1 MASTSISVFDT
12 NVVIPSLATRVRS
25 NLTMPTQTLLVG
37 NSRNNTTAKAQDYP
51 IFKADKD
58 GITSLAILA
67 AILAFFVGII
77 LRDLLNKRRTGE
89 FKEDKK
95 SCGKFFRTLF
105 CLPCLICSKD
115 NVRRL
120 WIKFTNLFRSK
131 DNQRVV
137 KKSDQNGIELEERPE
152 SGKSVGGFNGAWSP
166 KKPFVSEKTQK
177 SSKGKAID
185 ITVLPKV
192 TEFSVYH
199 NKDDEGFTSTPVHGA
214 GTRAARHGST
224 ELDNTLGVYN
234 HGDLP
239 TEKAGSRSASAG
251 RSHWWS
257 SGHGHGHGNSYSPS
271 HSNSHS
277 HDYGSHSHDYGHT
290 DSGGF
295 DGCDGGGD

>member
-1 MASTSISVFDT
+1 
-12 NVVIPSLATRVRS
+12 
-25 NLTMPTQTLLVG
+25 MPTQTLLAG
-37 NSRNNTTAKAQDYP
+37 NSTNNTTAKAQDYP

-67 AILAFFVGII
+67 AILAFFAGII

-137 KKSDQNGIELEERPE
+137 KKSDQNGIEMEERLE
-152 SGKSVGGFNGAWSP
+152 SGKSVGGFNG
-166 KKPFVSEKTQK
+166 
-177 SSKGKAID
+177 KAID
-185 ITVLPKV
+185 TTVLPKV
-192 TEFSVYH
+192 TEFSVDH
-199 NKDDEGFTSTPVHGA
+199 NKDDEGFTFTPVHGA

-224 ELDNTLGVYN
+224 EHGNTLGVYN
-234 HGDLP
+234 HGDLS
-239 TEKAGSRSASAG
+239 TEKAGSSSANHHHSAGSSSASAG
-251 RSHWWS
+251 RHWWS
-257 SGHGHGHGNSYSPS
+257 SVHGHGHGNSYSPS

>member
-1 MASTSISVFDT
+1 
-12 NVVIPSLATRVRS
+12 
-25 NLTMPTQTLLVG
+25 MPTQTLLAG
-37 NSRNNTTAKAQDYP
+37 NSTKNTTAKAQDYP
-51 IFKADKD
+51 IFKPDKD

-137 KKSDQNGIELEERPE
+137 KKSDQNGIELDERLE

-166 KKPFVSEKTQK
+166 KKAFGSEKTQK

-185 ITVLPKV
+185 TTVLPQA
-192 TEFSVYH
+192 TEFSVDP
-199 NKDDEGFTSTPVHGA
+199 NKDDEGFATTPVHGA
-214 GTRAARHGST
+214 GPLAARHGST
-224 ELDNTLGVYN
+224 EHDNTLGVYN
-234 HGDLP
+234 HGDLS
-239 TEKAGSRSASAG
+239 TEKAGSSSANHHYSAGSSSASAG

-257 SGHGHGHGNSYSPS
+257 SGHGHGHGNSYSHS

-277 HDYGSHSHDYGHT
+277 HDYGSHSHDHGHT
-290 DSGGF
+290 DLGGF
-295 DGCDGGGD
+295 DGCDGGGGD